1 MHGLFRDVQKSIL
14 RASVPFVL
22 EYLFDDDEN
31 ELLSP
36 SVTGTVVFLSHFSV
50 KQLHHH
56 IVS

>member
-1 MHGLFRDVQKSIL
+1 MHGLYRDVQNSIL

-36 SVTGTVVFLSHFSV
+36 LLSSHKEIARFADRSHFN
-50 KQLHHH
+50 
-56 IVS
+56 